1 MNFNVLFTTV
11 SALKFVIDFPV
22 NLNETQ
28 DYFYFEGYNNTAHL
42 FRKNATLLLH
52 LSQNNGEENALY
64 NTTLHGKNFQFSWNG
79 FKVNEEKMM
88 LHSSKGLIS
97 ELEFEHFSFLS
108 AIVEP
113 LDIECTF
120 EPIYYDMEKVNYWY
134 FLIMMFVVGII
145 FESKTHGI
153 NILKRFLKRYESEYT
168 TIYEK
173 CSPTRNINESTN
185 V

>member
-1 MNFNVLFTTV
+1 MNFNVLFATV
-11 SALKFVIDFPV
+11 SALRFVINFPV

-28 DYFYFEGYNNTAHL
+28 DYFYFEGYNNTARL

-52 LSQNNGEENALY
+52 LSQNNGDENSLY
-64 NTTLHGKNFQFSWNG
+64 NTTLHGKTFQFSWNG

-88 LHSSKGLIS
+88 LQRSKGQIG

-120 EPIYYDMEKVNYWY
+120 QPIYYDIENVNYWY
-134 FLIMMFVVGII
+134 FLIMMFAVGIF

-153 NILKRFLKRYESEYT
+153 NILKRFLNRSEI
-168 TIYEK
+168 IYEK
-173 CSPTRNINESTN
+173 CSIARKMNESTN